1 MKILVV
7 DDSTVFRNA
16 ITEVLQT
23 VPELNVFKSVVNGK
37 LALDILRLHPD
48 VDLITLDMEMPV
60 MDGLTTIKE
69 IRKVNL
75 DVTII
80 LFSSKTVKGTELI
93 IEALN
98 AGADDFVTKPEGM
111 DGIKEELLPK
121 VLAFRTH
128 KNKRSK
134 IVENKATAK
143 TEIAL
148 IKSIIPIKPKLIVIG
163 SSTGGPEALT
173 AVFKSITEKVSIT
186 ILLVQHMPAMF
197 TEKLALVLTKYSP
210 VVVREAKNGDSL
222 EAGVCL
228 VAPGDFHMTL
238 NKDGKIHLDQNE
250 KNCFVRPS
258 VNVLLESVANNF
270 DHQVLNI
277 IMTGMGEDGA
287 VGSKKL
293 SDKGAY
299 TYIQDKDSC
308 IVWGMASAVL
318 KSVGDQAR
326 IIPLNEIG
334 QLINEVSKRI

>member
-1 MKILVV
+1 LKILVV

-173 AVFKSITEKVSIT
+173 AVFKSITEKVSIP

-299 TYIQDKDSC
+299 TYI
-308 IVWGMASAVL
+308 I
-318 KSVGDQAR
+318 
-326 IIPLNEIG
+326 
-334 QLINEVSKRI
+334 